1 MLPGAIRM
9 ELRQIRYFIAV
20 AEHLSYSK
28 AARQLHVSVS
38 PLSRQIRQLEDEFGV
53 QLFVRDRR
61 RVALTDAGRLFLHDA
76 TALIKHTASVFEHLR
91 LAQKGEVGAVRLGIG
106 LHLGDKVSKV
116 VAEHTRLFPAV
127 DLQGQSIFSTLQN
140 AALVERKID
149 IGFLRPPV
157 DTARLHSEFLF
168 EEKLITLMSRTN
180 PLAKRKSLRIKDLW
194 EQTLF
199 LPDAAV
205 GSGLRDLTLEL
216 FAKAGVSPRIS
227 PVSADPMSHGEV
239 HKILLAANKGIF
251 VIADE
256 GLHHADYGDA
266 AIAVPLDEPDA
277 RIEVHMA
284 WRRSENSPAVL
295 GVLETARKTF
305 APSNASRAAR
315 YASVRPAVS
324 A

>member
-1 MLPGAIRM
+1 M

-38 PLSRQIRQLEDEFGV
+38 PLSRQIRQLEEEFGV
-53 QLFVRDRR
+53 QLFARDRR
-61 RVALTDAGRLFLHDA
+61 RVALTDAGRLFLEDA
-76 TALIKHTASVFEHLR
+76 KALVSQTTSVLDHLR

-116 VAEHTRLFPAV
+116 VVEHTRLFPAV

-157 DTARLHSEFLF
+157 DRARLHSEFLF
-168 EEKLITLMSRTN
+168 EEKLIALMSRTN
-180 PLAKRKSLRIKDLW
+180 PLSKRKSLRVRDLA

-199 LPDAAV
+199 LPDVTV
-205 GSGLRDLTLEL
+205 GSGLRNLTLDL
-216 FAKAGVSPRIS
+216 LAKAGVSPRIS
-227 PVSADPMSHGEV
+227 PVSADPLSHGEV

-251 VIADE
+251 VIAE
-256 GLHHADYGDA
+256 EPSERAEYGNEA
-266 AIAVPLDEPDA
+266 ATVPLDEPGA

-284 WRRSENSPAVL
+284 WRRNENSPAVL
-295 GVLETARKTF
+295 GVLETARKVF
-305 APSNASRAAR
+305 APSNGSRAAR
-315 YASVRPAVS
+315 YASVRQAAS

>member
-1 MLPGAIRM
+1 M

-38 PLSRQIRQLEDEFGV
+38 PLSRQVRQLEEEFGV

-61 RVALTDAGRLFLHDA
+61 RVALTDAGRLFLQDA
-76 TALIKHTASVFEHLR
+76 KSLVNQTTSVLDHLR

-116 VAEHTRLFPAV
+116 VVEHTRLFPSV

-140 AALVERKID
+140 AALVESRID

-168 EEKLITLMSRTN
+168 EEKLIVLMCQTN
-180 PLAKRKSLRIKDLW
+180 LLAKRKSVRVKDLA

-199 LPDAAV
+199 LPDPSV
-205 GSGLRDLTLEL
+205 GSGLRDLTLDL

-227 PVSADPMSHGEV
+227 PVSADPLSHGEV

-251 VIADE
+251 VIASE
-256 GLHHADYGDA
+256 PSEHSEYGNEA
-266 AIAVPLDEPDA
+266 AAVPLDEPGA

-284 WRRSENSPAVL
+284 WRRNEKSPAVL
-295 GVLETARKTF
+295 SVLETARKVL
-305 APSNASRAAR
+305 ASSNAMRAAR
-315 YASVRPAVS
+315 YAPMRQVAS